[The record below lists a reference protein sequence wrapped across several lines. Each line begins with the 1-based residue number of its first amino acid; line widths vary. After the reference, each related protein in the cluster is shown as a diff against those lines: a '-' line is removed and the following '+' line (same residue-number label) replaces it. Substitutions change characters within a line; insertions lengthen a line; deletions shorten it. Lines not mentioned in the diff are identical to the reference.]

1 MHLLNPPFW
10 TQSGA
15 SAWTHKHSLNI
26 VMGPCRPPAGLPL
39 LHVWPGSG
47 QGVAVPPSQL
57 RSACLYLP
65 PSCETRGNA
74 GSRLYYSCPAMRP
87 SLVSTAA
94 AVSVALPL
102 LPFVVSNQQ
111 SVLVLPPS
119 LAEPQSAG
127 QFERLSIGEIAFPP
141 LYELSTPPA
150 CARKVC
156 AVRSGFAC
164 KRGDKGRDD
173 TEQRV
178 SIGNAG
184 LRTWNDRTPQIVS
197 MLRREFGLEGL
208 RHTGYVR
215 ASLRRGESQLARA

>member
-74 GSRLYYSCPAMRP
+74 GRHEQE
-87 SLVSTAA
+87 
-94 AVSVALPL
+94 AVS
-102 LPFVVSNQQ
+102 
-111 SVLVLPPS
+111 
-119 LAEPQSAG
+119 
-127 QFERLSIGEIAFPP
+127 II
-141 LYELSTPPA
+141 
-150 CARKVC
+150 
-156 AVRSGFAC
+156 
-164 KRGDKGRDD
+164 
-173 TEQRV
+173 
-178 SIGNAG
+178 
-184 LRTWNDRTPQIVS
+184 
-197 MLRREFGLEGL
+197 
-208 RHTGYVR
+208 H
-215 ASLRRGESQLARA
+215 ASLPGLHCRRRLCCASPSAFCRLEPTVGPRLAPIACRAAKCRSIRAVIDR